1 MVQVSE
7 MENATSTL
15 EIPSELAPDVEAL
28 LSYLRAVRSREA
40 SQRDLLEEERALQSR
55 LNAIGRAAMRAVLS
69 SADTHAPEIV
79 IDGAPWGNR
88 RITTGEYETLFGK
101 VALERSIY
109 QQRGR
114 GRAAVA
120 LDLRLGIIEGRY
132 TPATAR
138 VLCHAVGLMPEHD
151 AEKFLDE
158 VGVATLSVSTL
169 HRIPRAIAARHE
181 TRREVIDR
189 AVREVD
195 RIPDAAVAVQALVD
209 GVMVPQD
216 GEHTRARGR
225 TPKGD
230 AQPPRHEK
238 RYGPVGADSPAA
250 NDGEGG
256 RPWHEA
262 SVGALHFVDE
272 LGEPLHTTCL
282 ARMPEPRKATLFG
295 QLEAE
300 LTAILTERPELD
312 VVLASDGALVHWD
325 ELERIAER
333 LRPLMTGRI
342 FFAFD
347 FYHGAEYLTKAAE
360 IVWGAGDAQAA
371 VHAATWRE
379 TLQRHTDGADRVL
392 GSLRY
397 YRDRLDTASARE
409 KLQGVIDFLAKQH
422 AHGRM
427 NYAALET
434 EGLPIGTGV
443 IEAAAKTLVNV
454 RMKRAGSRFSQ
465 HGGQAVL
472 LFRAATAS
480 DRFDPLMRE
489 LHLTYRRDVVEP
501 TKRAA

>member
-1 MVQVSE
+1 MA
-7 MENATSTL
+7 NATSTL

-28 LSYLRAVRSREA
+28 VSYLREVRRRAPTE
-40 SQRDLLEEERALQSR
+40 RDLLQEERTLQLR
-55 LNAIGRAAMRAVLS
+55 LNAVGRAAMRAVLA
-69 SADTHAPEIV
+69 SADTHAAEIE
-79 IDGAPWGNR
+79 IDGATWGNR
-88 RITTGEYETLFGK
+88 RLTTGEYETLFGT
-101 VALERSIY
+101 VSLERSIY

-120 LDLRLGIIEGRY
+120 LDLRLGIFEGRY

-151 AEKFLDE
+151 AEKFLAE

-181 TRREVIDR
+181 TQREIIDR

-195 RIPDAAVAVQALVD
+195 RIPEEAVAVQALVD

-225 TPKGD
+225 KPKGE
-230 AQPPRHEK
+230 AEPPRHEK

-262 SVGALHFVDE
+262 SVGALHFMNE
-272 LGEPLHTTCL
+272 LGAPLHTICL

-295 QLEAE
+295 QLETE
-300 LTAILTERPELD
+300 LTTVLSERPELD
-312 VVLASDGALVHWD
+312 VVLASDGALVHWE

-333 LRPLMTGRI
+333 IRPLMTGRI
-342 FFAFD
+342 FFALD
-347 FYHGAEYLTKAAE
+347 FYHAAEYLTKAAE
-360 IVWGAGDAQAA
+360 IVWSAGDAQAA

-397 YRDRLDTASARE
+397 FRDRLDTAASRRQ
-409 KLQGVIDFLAKQH
+409 LQGVIDFLANQH

-427 NYAALET
+427 NYAALDE

-480 DRFDPLMRE
+480 DRFEPLMRE
-489 LHLTYRRDVVEP
+489 LHLTYRSKVVEP